1 MYQTGVLRLLPGAFK
16 RYVWSKRVGDFAVLA
31 AIPLFGFLYG
41 VYELNAFAVSSGI
54 WLSIISILLMI
65 HIFSLNDWADYLDDR
80 PHRTPRPLNQFE
92 RGERLSFLI
101 VALSSAL
108 LLFPSLWLMRPAA
121 TVPAGATV
129 LCSALYSCRWR
140 MHGKE
145 TMLLS
150 SLLHFVCGASCFI
163 MGLTVASGSGTEWT
177 GISIFLGLSIAAGH
191 INQEISDHR
200 EDRVSGIRTY
210 STVLG
215 PTVAFAI
222 GQVIFAAAFLS
233 LLVGIPSEHAS
244 FFAPVVILLSL
255 LNVTLAIGCCW
266 KQVDPKSVERY
277 RFNYRVLYLLVGLC
291 LLLRAPLFHQ

>member
-1 MYQTGVLRLLPGAFK
+1 LAYAAGGNGPGSGNGFVFRAIFM
-16 RYVWSKRVGDFAVLA
+16 SLA
-31 AIPLFGFLYG
+31 YAWKG
-41 VYELNAFAVSSGI
+41 N
-54 WLSIISILLMI
+54 
-65 HIFSLNDWADYLDDR
+65 H
-80 PHRTPRPLNQFE
+80 
-92 RGERLSFLI
+92 
-101 VALSSAL
+101 ALV
-108 LLFPSLWLMRPAA
+108 FPSSFR
-121 TVPAGATV
+121 
-129 LCSALYSCRWR
+129 
-140 MHGKE
+140 
-145 TMLLS
+145 
-150 SLLHFVCGASCFI
+150 CGSSCFI